1 MSSGVGLDVAGM
13 PAEVQAALAAADA
26 ALRKSPVRMSSASAA
41 DRATRNVNDEPRPAI
56 SPTKES
62 LGALMDVD
70 TSVGDSSAGVSPVPR
85 NVNTMPVSSSS
96 VRSDTAGP
104 VNPMLEVPESCRERF
119 VEPGADRAAGIE
131 APKVLTEALP
141 RPQASPVQAV
151 RHIGEDL
158 KPRIVLPKKQ
168 YRGCGQLQA
177 PAFVQ
182 ATSQIT
188 QYRDIIKPIVQEV
201 VTERKVP
208 VVEYRTVAREQP
220 IVEVVEKQVQVPQVR
235 LVEVVEEVP
244 LVLVQE
250 RLVKVPVL
258 QKAELCIEVPKVEYE
273 VVPREVVMPV
283 FNSSEM
289 IVDVPMPLMQETVV
303 EVPQV
308 EVVDLLK
315 QVPRPEVQAI
325 PKQVVLPEVQVVE
338 RLVDVPSVTVR
349 EELVEVPVPH
359 PVELVEE
366 VPLPEIQEVH
376 RMVDKPVVEVVEKV
390 VEVVVPELHD
400 RLFEETDIEIHE
412 IIKQVPKVE
421 VKYIEKRVPI
431 HKVEYVETLV
441 EVTDVFY
448 EERIVEVPEIEVR
461 EVIKQVPKFVVEY
474 VDKPVPKHVMNYIER
489 VMPYKTELTKET
501 AVEVP
506 QAAVVETVTQI
517 PKVEVKE
524 VPKPIPRYQIQA
536 QEKVVEVPAYLQQEI
551 PVNVPEVQVVD
562 VITEVARPYV
572 EEVDVPVPRIELKG
586 VERIMEVP
594 QLVRK
599 EVLEVVPQVQDI
611 ELVKEVPDM
620 TVQERI
626 REVLRIQ
633 MEYIEKIT
641 EVDVRVVSQDRK
653 ASPRPPPP
661 TNMRSTRQA
670 QTVPVEASSWM
681 AQQGRQVLQAPRA
694 VEQVTVPQSNVRA
707 ERVQEA
713 MMPSAVVQPKRP
725 LALNGRSGT
734 VSPLAEA
741 RVIQRE
747 KPTEWA
753 GATAPQVEET
763 EDILTKTRDVYATQG
778 QWPGMQVQCAPDAYE
793 ARSSPVVLNSMY
805 LGGPIAAGGEVGH
818 DSKIVGESSNVP
830 AMSGSSETSLVSD
843 SVGRAVEHKTSA
855 LREAAGINVGSG
867 ISVGHHIL
875 GPGSTTGVVNVG
887 SGITVESS
895 LAEPRGRARARG
907 DPKDVWLG

>member
-1 MSSGVGLDVAGM
+1 M
-13 PAEVQAALAAADA
+13 
-26 ALRKSPVRMSSASAA
+26 
-41 DRATRNVNDEPRPAI
+41 
-56 SPTKES
+56 
-62 LGALMDVD
+62 
-70 TSVGDSSAGVSPVPR
+70 
-85 NVNTMPVSSSS
+85 
-96 VRSDTAGP
+96 
-104 VNPMLEVPESCRERF
+104 
-119 VEPGADRAAGIE
+119 
-131 APKVLTEALP
+131 
-141 RPQASPVQAV
+141 
-151 RHIGEDL
+151 
-158 KPRIVLPKKQ
+158 
-168 YRGCGQLQA
+168 
-177 PAFVQ
+177 
-182 ATSQIT
+182 
-188 QYRDIIKPIVQEV
+188 
-201 VTERKVP
+201 
-208 VVEYRTVAREQP
+208 
-220 IVEVVEKQVQVPQVR
+220 
-235 LVEVVEEVP
+235 
-244 LVLVQE
+244 
-250 RLVKVPVL
+250 
-258 QKAELCIEVPKVEYE
+258 
-273 VVPREVVMPV
+273 
-283 FNSSEM
+283 
-289 IVDVPMPLMQETVV
+289 
-303 EVPQV
+303 
-308 EVVDLLK
+308 
-315 QVPRPEVQAI
+315 
-325 PKQVVLPEVQVVE
+325 
-338 RLVDVPSVTVR
+338 
-349 EELVEVPVPH
+349 
-359 PVELVEE
+359 
-366 VPLPEIQEVH
+366 
-376 RMVDKPVVEVVEKV
+376 V

-431 HKVEYVETLV
+431 HKVEYVETHV

-517 PKVEVKE
+517 PKVGVKE

-551 PVNVPEVQVVD
+551 PVN
-562 VITEVARPYV
+562 
-572 EEVDVPVPRIELKG
+572 
-586 VERIMEVP
+586 
-594 QLVRK
+594 
-599 EVLEVVPQVQDI
+599 VPQVQDI

-713 MMPSAVVQPKRP
+713 IMPSAVVQPKRP

-741 RVIQRE
+741 RAIQRE

-830 AMSGSSETSLVSD
+830 
-843 SVGRAVEHKTSA
+843 
-855 LREAAGINVGSG
+855 
-867 ISVGHHIL
+867 
-875 GPGSTTGVVNVG
+875 
-887 SGITVESS
+887 
-895 LAEPRGRARARG
+895 
-907 DPKDVWLG
+907 